1 MHKLFKKKSLALL
14 PKSREQNP
22 HLMSKQFYTN
32 SLHNLQLPEN
42 SYNDC
47 FGEWWEHKVNH
58 VNRDETEA
66 ASNPSNC
73 DDLVLQ
79 NGGTDSAGNIAQST
93 LFPDKTN
100 LRNGDLT
107 REFISCSSYFVNF
120 RDTAEM
126 KEVF

>member
-1 MHKLFKKKSLALL
+1 M
-14 PKSREQNP
+14 
-22 HLMSKQFYTN
+22 
-32 SLHNLQLPEN
+32 
-42 SYNDC
+42 
-47 FGEWWEHKVNH
+47 
-58 VNRDETEA
+58 NRDETEA

-126 KEVF
+126 KEVDIKNILLEMGLIFSCQRTKWKCN

>member
-1 MHKLFKKKSLALL
+1 M
-14 PKSREQNP
+14 
-22 HLMSKQFYTN
+22 
-32 SLHNLQLPEN
+32 
-42 SYNDC
+42 
-47 FGEWWEHKVNH
+47 
-58 VNRDETEA
+58 NRDETEPA
-66 ASNPSNC
+66 ANPSNC

-126 KEVF
+126 KEVFIKIILYRDGTHFCVSKNKVEMQLRECTYECNKLSP

>member
-1 MHKLFKKKSLALL
+1 M
-14 PKSREQNP
+14 
-22 HLMSKQFYTN
+22 
-32 SLHNLQLPEN
+32 
-42 SYNDC
+42 
-47 FGEWWEHKVNH
+47 
-58 VNRDETEA
+58 NRDETEPA
-66 ASNPSNC
+66 ANPSDC

-126 KEVF
+126 KEVLKILLYNRDGTHFCVSKNKVEMQLRECTYECNKLSS